1 MAASLTSPQAG
12 DLPASCLH
20 TLHYDSIIAD
30 ACAYNR
36 RLFKGRESRPPFF
49 DIATQIT
56 QRPAPWL
63 QRNSQGGLKRLST
76 SRSQFVLVYRRHR
89 WRLQPRRPTSKQ
101 QTRLVDGI
109 ALDSSQLLL
118 MFPPVSFSGNQSKSG
133 ASESTPGGRCAPKNQ
148 PLPPEPVKQPS
159 TAILYDPEASLHGSA
174 SGDGSCLSSA
184 TQNSTSNSASSFMDR
199 RFVGDQAFAGSKLL
213 TDSGFVASRR
223 TDYRCQDQQQQPSFD
238 EQQQRFRTYPS
249 SSTGG
254 DPSQQAVSG
263 ASYYLNGDKMRLR
276 GEQGTNTTAAITR
289 PTTGYDSGKAKMGKK
304 RALGD
309 RTGQKPC
316 TKSTGDFGQAQVGRR
331 EPRSKTDNR
340 RYDEGNR
347 HGLALDSETLDNDSQ
362 DSCALSEEA
371 TYRSNALLPPRPPP
385 LPPPG
390 SPPQGS
396 PSGLLQTNME
406 RGLAAYGSRDP
417 RGGSLAQPP
426 RFSEG
431 ILGSQPR
438 MSTADNGV
446 EMSPSRSD
454 NSSLDGL
461 RWRSNSEDC
470 NPSFQKANVK
480 TPVTPGSG
488 IPSVSLE
495 NTPCMFSAD
504 TRSMF
509 NESNASPVSSG
520 GRSAPSNHPCGLT
533 YSPSPRSSVGVS
545 GAPVPPQMTPQ
556 KLTYGKRTPGKVT
569 MPTGATPTSPPSV
582 PPPGIL
588 GNSCIP
594 GGPQQQQEQQTSGID
609 GQASQ
614 ADSSATTMVTFFV
627 CEVCASRYRSTAGLR
642 YHYHSQHAGYTPRN
656 PISASASRITIPM
669 HEYNRYG
676 PATGLRGGRN
686 SRSKRNR
693 CNNNYVC
700 HRTAASSSQKSRAP
714 PMNGGLDSQRGSSEV
729 SGLRGPS
736 ESDLYQMP
744 SDATPEDHRPRS
756 LYSGGSS
763 VAERSA
769 SDSSSFLSSLKLS
782 TSSDLDYTRRQSPSF
797 SHSPLTAVAPET
809 QMKQPFSGQHFSAL
823 PDTSVSSCSSSS
835 SCSALAS
842 MDHMASSLL
851 QQQQQSQSSGL
862 LTQLQSANFAKNA
875 RSGSPKEQH
884 IGRAFTDSL
893 SVLGTTTSASY
904 AADTFKLMQPSKP
917 ERGVQQLGGTSPLC
931 AQMPP
936 EGSAVTQY
944 QSSMPSFLAD
954 YYMTPDAFSG
964 GGGGGVPMC
973 HQRPP
978 PTYGPGAAVGRSS
991 FLEFRNMMRQRRQLQ
1006 YPPLTD
1012 MFVSCGYCQM
1022 RVEPSDPDSYA
1033 RCFSCGVTVH
1043 TVCALRFRGP
1053 QPRRGSGINP
1063 LQCYPWLCVECK
1075 TCWICGSGLNEDH
1088 LISCNECD
1096 RGFHVYCLTAATSAR
1111 QPTSLF
1117 TDDWVCE
1124 VCQPQNGCLRLS
1136 Q

>member
-238 EQQQRFRTYPS
+238 EQQRFRTYP

-304 RALGD
+304 RALGE

-340 RYDEGNR
+340 RYEEGNR

-390 SPPQGS
+390 SPSQGS
-396 PSGLLQTNME
+396 PSGLLHANME

-417 RGGSLAQPP
+417 RGGSLTQPP

-431 ILGSQPR
+431 IL
-438 MSTADNGV
+438 D
-446 EMSPSRSD
+446 
-454 NSSLDGL
+454 
-461 RWRSNSEDC
+461 
-470 NPSFQKANVK
+470 
-480 TPVTPGSG
+480 
-488 IPSVSLE
+488 
-495 NTPCMFSAD
+495 
-504 TRSMF
+504 
-509 NESNASPVSSG
+509 
-520 GRSAPSNHPCGLT
+520 
-533 YSPSPRSSVGVS
+533 
-545 GAPVPPQMTPQ
+545 
-556 KLTYGKRTPGKVT
+556 
-569 MPTGATPTSPPSV
+569 
-582 PPPGIL
+582 
-588 GNSCIP
+588 
-594 GGPQQQQEQQTSGID
+594 
-609 GQASQ
+609 
-614 ADSSATTMVTFFV
+614 
-627 CEVCASRYRSTAGLR
+627 
-642 YHYHSQHAGYTPRN
+642 
-656 PISASASRITIPM
+656 
-669 HEYNRYG
+669 
-676 PATGLRGGRN
+676 
-686 SRSKRNR
+686 
-693 CNNNYVC
+693 NYVC

-714 PMNGGLDSQRGSSEV
+714 PMNGGLDSQRGNSEV
-729 SGLRGPS
+729 GGLRGPS

-744 SDATPEDHRPRS
+744 TDATPEDHRPRS
-756 LYSGGSS
+756 LYSGGS

-917 ERGVQQLGGTSPLC
+917 ERGGQQLGGTSPLC

-954 YYMTPDAFSG
+954 YYMTPDAFSGG

-1075 TCWICGSGLNEDH
+1075 TCWICGSGLNET
-1088 LISCNECD
+1088 LI
-1096 RGFHVYCLTAATSAR
+1096 
-1111 QPTSLF
+1111 
-1117 TDDWVCE
+1117 
-1124 VCQPQNGCLRLS
+1124 
-1136 Q
+1136 